1 MRQCY
6 GHTGDYFD
14 YKCYKR
20 LKDYYDKYYVSED
33 GMKYLDEY
41 KNSPGD
47 IKNIISNYYDIFK
60 KLTNN
65 LSGSG
70 LMYYHKSIT
79 CMYNNY
85 WLNKEI
91 RKKSYNENKNTKS
104 FEVLKKYAHE
114 YSNKVYGSYK
124 NSCEDY
130 IHYIDSD
137 KYEKMSKLY
146 ELYDMYNYHKSP
158 HSNITH
164 SDCDT
169 LGHLIR
175 IHDRS
180 GLMYYHKSITCMY
193 NNYWLNKEIRKKSY
207 NENKNTKSFEV
218 LKKYAHE
225 YSNKVYGSYKNSCED
240 YIHYIDS
247 DKYEKMSKL
256 YELYDMYNYH
266 KSPHSNITHSDC
278 DTLGHLIRIH
288 DQIINYHE
296 DEEYPKKIDK
306 DLYKRRM
313 EMKDLIKKFKLKLD
327 DSCISFKTFKI
338 HTSKYEKEEL
348 EKERAAQ
355 RQQEEQR
362 LEEARRVEQAQHL
375 EQAKKQ
381 ASLSSSDTIDS
392 DSRQTAV
399 YPQKEV
405 SKDKETHHIETV
417 HHVET
422 TGIGESPE
430 TLHPMRSIRRGMP
443 EYPEELGYPNIKKEN
458 TETGFI
464 NTMKDAFSTIS
475 ENVDPVPL
483 MGVSGGMGALF
494 LLFRYTPVGTFF
506 RGGRGRAH
514 RIPRSFNGQFLGGFP
529 GYEEYDVGHIGYGP
543 MNPLAE

>member
-1 MRQCY
+1 MNLMLIILHNVLKSLPLYKYYEELHNAIDTYNDQKLDVDCDY
-6 GHTGDYFD
+6 CTSNQESKSDEGSKLIKLCTGICGIIQDFDNFKKNCKQIPDEKLCPYINYWLLDYALTISNVNTHIDRFYSALAIISISRRNLWKKCSFKKYTLKKSIFDKKKILYEFTEIYDHIKEEFSHENNSNVKTYCKHIKENFRYFNSINEECINQNSCDYYDEYKKFKEKFNNPEVLNLIYKKCNYTKTSCEQGSNAEDNYFD

-65 LSGSG
+65 LSG
-70 LMYYHKSIT
+70 
-79 CMYNNY
+79 
-85 WLNKEI
+85 
-91 RKKSYNENKNTKS
+91 
-104 FEVLKKYAHE
+104 
-114 YSNKVYGSYK
+114 
-124 NSCEDY
+124 
-130 IHYIDSD
+130 
-137 KYEKMSKLY
+137 
-146 ELYDMYNYHKSP
+146 
-158 HSNITH
+158 
-164 SDCDT
+164 
-169 LGHLIR
+169 
-175 IHDRS
+175 S

-399 YPQKEV
+399 YPQKE
-405 SKDKETHHIETV
+405 KMLIQY
-417 HHVET
+417 
-422 TGIGESPE
+422 
-430 TLHPMRSIRRGMP
+430 L
-443 EYPEELGYPNIKKEN
+443 
-458 TETGFI
+458 
-464 NTMKDAFSTIS
+464 
-475 ENVDPVPL
+475 
-483 MGVSGGMGALF
+483 
-494 LLFRYTPVGTFF
+494 
-506 RGGRGRAH
+506 
-514 RIPRSFNGQFLGGFP
+514 
-529 GYEEYDVGHIGYGP
+529 
-543 MNPLAE
+543 